1 MNEIDRIEKND
12 YVPTAKDILYCRK
25 ATKGV
30 HEFTIRIEVIPHASL
45 LKCTESR
52 LTLSFISLL
61 QNIPFVFVDVGGQR
75 SQRRKW
81 IKCFEDKSV
90 NSILFLVS
98 TSEFDQVLAEDR

>member
-1 MNEIDRIEKND
+1 MNEIDRIEKSD

-30 HEFTIRIEVIPHASL
+30 HEFTIRIEV
-45 LKCTESR
+45 R
-52 LTLSFISLL
+52 LFLTMHLWPNLMFIFWNS